1 MDAGARGGASPA
13 ERKRA
18 VESLRLGYLLAVA
31 AELQG
36 STVGESLSS
45 HSALCGSSVDRRNRD
60 RRARTDGEMY
70 ERQEWTQ
77 L

>member
-36 STVGESLSS
+36 SLTVGESLSS
-45 HSALCGSSVDRRNRD
+45 HSALCRSSVDRRNRD

-70 ERQEWTQ
+70 ER
-77 L
+77 